1 MIFEGLESNSFYNH
15 FALTI
20 HLETERFL
28 LRDLLDYDMK
38 YLYIGAI
45 NSQKFIG

>member
-1 MIFEGLESNSFYNH
+1 MK
-15 FALTI
+15 I

-28 LRDLLDYDMK
+28 LHDLIAYNREH
-38 YLYIGAI
+38 LYIGAI

>member
-20 HLETERFL
+20 HLETERFV
-28 LRDLLDYDMK
+28 LRDLLAYNREH
-38 YLYIGAI
+38 LYIGAI